1 MLFVYTYTN
10 IFQCS
15 HSNDRLVDHIGYRGD
30 YYGDGLPH
38 PSVSHHHLQEEG
50 YNMVKSLL
58 PIFTLL
64 MGCSISQP
72 TVRHQPERMLFE
84 RCCEKPDWVREYQ
97 GNNRWLWFDSTSG
110 YYFIVGS
117 IPNAED
123 LLFSQA
129 MAQAASF
136 GRLVEYL
143 AAKVGAPAPN
153 IVNLPVSLTL
163 NEHYWEEWQINGQD
177 ATSWVYDVYT
187 LSTISK
193 DDVDI
198 IIKKLK

>member
-1 MLFVYTYTN
+1 
-10 IFQCS
+10 
-15 HSNDRLVDHIGYRGD
+15 
-30 YYGDGLPH
+30 
-38 PSVSHHHLQEEG
+38 
-50 YNMVKSLL
+50 MVKSLLL
-58 PIFTLL
+58 PIFTLF
-64 MGCSISQP
+64 MGCSILQP
-72 TVRHQPERMLFE
+72 TVHHQPDRILFE

-97 GNNRWLWFDSTSG
+97 GNNNRWLWFDSTSG

-117 IPNAED
+117 ITNAED
-123 LLFSQA
+123 LIFGQA

-187 LSTISK
+187 LSTISE